1 MSPHGTSGVVTNG
14 GTPNDLEYA
23 EKLNSDPQRLKF
35 ALRLFILAAETVLTG

>member
-1 MSPHGTSGVVTNG
+1 MSPHGTSGAVING

-35 ALRLFILAAETVLTG
+35 ALRLFVLAAKTVLTR